1 MRTHPESS
9 LLSHYRKLHDG
20 LSDMIESGR
29 LTEADIE
36 DDYQWL
42 VHMLERAVYLDD
54 QAAQAR
60 LDGEG

>member
-1 MRTHPESS
+1 
-9 LLSHYRKLHDG
+9 
-20 LSDMIESGR
+20 MIESGR